1 MNTVEWLEFY
11 FILFLGRLVFV
22 DEKDLKL
29 ISFWTNIVFS
39 RHALTCLATVKF
51 QMKNKRH
58 RKKYYLK
65 VLNVWLLNKYMFLAF
80 LYTRENLL

>member
-1 MNTVEWLEFY
+1 MNTVEWFGFY
-11 FILFLGRLVFV
+11 FILFPGRLVFS

-39 RHALTCLATVKF
+39 GHALTCLATVKF
-51 QMKNKRH
+51 PMKNKPH

-65 VLNVWLLNKYMFLAF
+65 VLNVWLLSKYMFPACLC
-80 LYTRENLL
+80 TRGNLL